1 MDARGGVMRVSPGG
15 DLLLGVPQSPHTLR
29 VEFRPAATG
38 AEGEGEGEGAGE
50 AGPTLVAAVQ
60 LQVLIG

>member
-1 MDARGGVMRVSPGG
+1 MDARGGVTRVSPGG

-38 AEGEGEGEGAGE
+38 AEGEGEGEGE

-60 LQVLIG
+60 LQVPIG